1 MKGIISAAV
10 SIALTAAMTVSA
22 FGAEIEIT
30 KASISDSGTVT
41 AEVTV
46 TDPAEAAQ
54 YSVIVMKKD
63 DSGSYDFDSTVYINQ
78 FAEGEYTETTKGIS
92 FTIDFAPEETG
103 SYVLKVGAAEQLAPD
118 EYDLSGDSSDTPV
131 TPDEPVVTEGLYGDA
146 DLSGVLTANDAAC
159 VLEIVIDSS
168 YQVEAELEI
177 VDVNGYGELTAADAA
192 QILSKVLNVSKK
204 FPIEE

>member
-22 FGAEIEIT
+22 LGAEIEIT
-30 KASISDSGTVT
+30 SASISDSGTVT

-63 DSGSYDFDSTVYINQ
+63 ESGSYDFDSTVYINQ
-78 FAEGEYTETTKGIS
+78 FAEGEYTEATKGIS

-103 SYVLKVGAAEQLAPD
+103 SYVLKVGATEQLAPD
-118 EYDLSGDSSDTPV
+118 EYDLSNASSDTPV
-131 TPDEPVVTEGLYGDA
+131 APDEPIAEGLYGDA
-146 DLSGVLTANDAAC
+146 DLNGVLTANDAAC
-159 VLEIVIDSS
+159 VLESVIDSD

-177 VDVNGYGELTAADAA
+177 VDVNGDGVLTAADAA
-192 QILSKVLNVSKK
+192 QILSKVLDIGYK
-204 FPIEE
+204 FTIEE

>member
-10 SIALTAAMTVSA
+10 SIALTAAMTVTA

-30 KASISDSGTVT
+30 SASISDSGTVT

-78 FAEGEYTETTKGIS
+78 FAEGEYTETTNGIS

-103 SYVLKVGAAEQLAPD
+103 SYVLKAGAAEQLAPD
-118 EYDLSGDSSDTPV
+118 EYDLSDASSDTPV
-131 TPDEPVVTEGLYGDA
+131 TPDEPIAEGLYGDA

-159 VLEIVIDSS
+159 VLENVIDSS

-177 VDVNGYGELTAADAA
+177 VDVDGDGVLTAADAA
-192 QILSKVLNVSKK
+192 QILSKVLDISKK
-204 FPIEE
+204 FPVEE

>member
-30 KASISDSGTVT
+30 SASISDSGTVT

-63 DSGSYDFDSTVYINQ
+63 ESGSYDFDSTVYINQ
-78 FAEGEYTETTKGIS
+78 FAEGEYTETTGGIS

-103 SYVLKVGAAEQLAPD
+103 SYVLKVGATEQLAPD
-118 EYDLSGDSSDTPV
+118 EYDLSDASSDTPV
-131 TPDEPVVTEGLYGDA
+131 TPDEPGTEGLYGDA

-159 VLEIVIDSS
+159 VLENVIDSS

-177 VDVNGYGELTAADAA
+177 VDVDGDGVLTAADAA
-192 QILSKVLNVSKK
+192 QILSKVLDISKK
-204 FPIEE
+204 FPVEE

>member
-78 FAEGEYTETTKGIS
+78 FAEGEYTETTGGIS
-92 FTIDFAPEETG
+92 FTINFAPEETG

-118 EYDLSGDSSDTPV
+118 EYDLSGESSDTPV
-131 TPDEPVVTEGLYGDA
+131 TPDEPVTEGLYGDA
-146 DLSGVLTANDAAC
+146 DLSGILTANDAAC
-159 VLEIVIDSS
+159 VLESVIDSN

-177 VDVNGYGELTAADAA
+177 VDVDGDGELTAADAA
-192 QILSKVLNVSKK
+192 QILSKVLDISKK